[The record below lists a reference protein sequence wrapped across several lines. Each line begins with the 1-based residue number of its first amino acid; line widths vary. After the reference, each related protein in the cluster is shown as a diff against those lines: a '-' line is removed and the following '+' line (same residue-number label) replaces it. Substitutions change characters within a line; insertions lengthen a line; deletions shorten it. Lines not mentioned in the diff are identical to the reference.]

1 MEWFRTYNEAR
12 NDAKLD
18 LLTDAEHRV
27 WFRLLCY
34 SADQPERGTIE
45 GVTSRDIGVTSRDRR
60 DMSVTSPKCNLKLAA
75 EVAKGDTELLA
86 QTLEKLIDLEIL
98 SWVGTTIT
106 FINFKKRQYE
116 KPSDSSEETRRR
128 KAESRAR
135 QKAQQ
140 TANGHADV
148 TPQKGVSRDVTRCH
162 ALDTDT
168 DTEVNEEPTGSSS
181 RAKNDP
187 DGFAEFWTAYPKRTN
202 RKSAVDQWRRLKPD
216 AALQAVI
223 LAAIAAQQAGRQ
235 WLDGYVPEAAR
246 WLRDRR
252 WTDEIESPRPPTPP
266 PIIPPDPVAARRRK
280 LDRLKRG
287 DFEGYTEN
295 QTYRGFD
302 GDVRLAADIAKL
314 ERELAQGAQA

>member
-1 MEWFRTYNEAR
+1 M
-12 NDAKLD
+12 K
-18 LLTDAEHRV
+18 
-27 WFRLLCY
+27 WFRLYHELLDDPKVQRLEPGLFKFWINFLCLANR
-34 SADQPERGTIE
+34 SEERG
-45 GVTSRDIGVTSRDRR
+45 VV
-60 DMSVTSPKCNLKLAA
+60 
-75 EVAKGDTELLA
+75 
-86 QTLEKLIDLEIL
+86 TLEPEAIAFALRI
-98 SWVGTTIT
+98 
-106 FINFKKRQYE
+106 
-116 KPSDSSEETRRR
+116 SDDE
-128 KAESRAR
+128 AR
-135 QKAQQ
+135 
-140 TANGHADV
+140 D
-148 TPQKGVSRDVTRCH
+148 
-162 ALDTDT
+162 ALDTLARLGLIDPVET
-168 DTEVNEEPTGSSS
+168 GLKPHNWDDRQRKSDDVTARVTAHRNARNTNETLHETLHATSAKQSGNVTSSARTRAPEKELETREEENGGFSPEPPARV
-181 RAKNDP
+181 RARAQNDP

-223 LAAIAAQQAGRQ
+223 MAAIAAQQTGRQ

-252 WTDEIESPRPPTPP
+252 WTDEIESPRPLTPP